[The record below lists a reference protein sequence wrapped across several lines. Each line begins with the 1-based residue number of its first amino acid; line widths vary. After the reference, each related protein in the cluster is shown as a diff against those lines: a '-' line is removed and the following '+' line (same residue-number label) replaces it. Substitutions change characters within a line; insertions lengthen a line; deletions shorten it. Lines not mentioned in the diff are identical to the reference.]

1 MNDIFIEQL
10 VARKRR
16 TKDTVLFIASIL
28 VVILIPIT
36 FAVLV
41 MNRLIIAYFL
51 YVAFFLFVFG
61 IWGIWYVRSH
71 QNVEYEY
78 QMVQDTIV
86 VSKIIAKRKRKEIL
100 KADVKQFDILTKSSD
115 KELDKLGWLS
125 HFEIGTLYHE
135 IFELFENKI
144 IKNEISLE
152 SEDVVIQEIKRRVNT
167 S

>member
-51 YVAFFLFVFG
+51 YVAFFLFVFDVN
-61 IWGIWYVRSH
+61 II
-71 QNVEYEY
+71 
-78 QMVQDTIV
+78 
-86 VSKIIAKRKRKEIL
+86 SKSQLNAIL
-100 KADVKQFDILTKSSD
+100 
-115 KELDKLGWLS
+115 
-125 HFEIGTLYHE
+125 
-135 IFELFENKI
+135 
-144 IKNEISLE
+144 
-152 SEDVVIQEIKRRVNT
+152 
-167 S
+167 